1 MYLKHQCHIEVQ
13 ELVDLFCTMGVTK
26 KPSSNADKGSS
37 PLKTTPE
44 DQSFTFKGVVYDS
57 YEEMVKAKRQRNAD
71 MLAKSGLLEAAAEM
85 KAPAKKSEAS
95 KRGLRADRKRKDSH
109 TNLPPRRASSRLR
122 GVQAD
127 DIFIAD
133 EMRGG
138 KIILGGSG
146 DSSGV
151 LPSGS
156 NVYVEEKKEKF
167 FKNRINDGSPLDV
180 KDAVELTG
188 HKWVKDNSVSS
199 AESFLNDL
207 NLSSKS
213 SDVKNVISPRG
224 VAETISS
231 QISKLNIDSE
241 ECVAK
246 VVPDR
251 IYSVAFHPSCSKI
264 VTCAGDKQG
273 YIGLWDVDS
282 TSEETDGVYL
292 FRPHSSPVSNLEWTK
307 CGSKLMSSSYDGTV
321 KLFDITSQKFT
332 QVFASYDESPEFKDK
347 LGYGLD
353 EGHKFWIQYTCFGS
367 TENTLFLSTSVGGVL
382 HVDLRSKGKIAFDLT
397 LSEKKINSIR

>member
-1 MYLKHQCHIEVQ
+1 M
-13 ELVDLFCTMGVTK
+13 VTTK
-26 KPSSNADKGSS
+26 RRSSNADKGAS
-37 PLKTTPE
+37 PVKTEPE
-44 DQSFTFKGVVYDS
+44 VQSFSFKGVVYES

-71 MLAKSGLLEAAAEM
+71 MLEKSGLLDAAAQM
-85 KAPAKKSEAS
+85 KVPSKKSEAS
-95 KRGLRADRKRKDSH
+95 KRGLRADRKRKDSP
-109 TNLPPRRASSRLR
+109 TNLPPRRASSRLK

-146 DSSGV
+146 DSAGV

-156 NVYVEEKKEKF
+156 HIYVEEKTDKF

-188 HKWVKDNSVSS
+188 HKWVKDDSVSN
-199 AESFLNDL
+199 AQSFLEDL
-207 NLSSKS
+207 NMSSKS
-213 SDVKNVISPRG
+213 SDVKHVLSPRG
-224 VAETISS
+224 VAENISS
-231 QISKLNIDSE
+231 QISQLKIDSE

-251 IYSVAFHPSCSKI
+251 IYSVAFHPSSSKI
-264 VTCAGDKQG
+264 ITCAGDKQG

-282 TSEETDGVYL
+282 TSEVTDGVYL

-307 CGSKLMSSSYDGTV
+307 CGTKLLSSSYDGTV
-321 KLFDITSQKFT
+321 KLFDISSQKFT
-332 QVFASYDESPEFKDK
+332 EIFASYDESPEFKDR

-353 EGHKFWIQYTCFGS
+353 EGHKFWIQYTCFGPSES
-367 TENTLFLSTSVGGVL
+367 TLYLSTSVGGVVQ
-382 HVDLRSKGKIAFDLT
+382 VDLRSKGKIAFDLN
-397 LSEKKINSIR
+397 LSEKKINSVR